1 MVRVFTV
8 VFVAAMPGGSGKRV
22 APQHFHSSVFFTVSQ
37 PPSSPLSSILDV
49 HKLLQPN
56 KLQTYTAFAVF
67 ICPVATG
74 LVLTP
79 DDSVIKNDTFFFQVV
94 CGNDKRMQ
102 RTSMT
107 WTSLYL
113 IFKHD

>member
-67 ICPVATG
+67 ICPVANG

-79 DDSVIKNDTFFFQVV
+79 DDSVIKNDTFFFSSSMWQWQKNAKNEYDV
-94 CGNDKRMQ
+94 DK
-102 RTSMT
+102 SV
-107 WTSLYL
+107 SD
-113 IFKHD
+113 I